1 MIEVGSRIS
10 RLINEE
16 PRREFDRDQVLGS
29 REGKNGEDRK
39 NLLPLSDAPG
49 GGDEVNSWLTV
60 VLDPSNSGGHP
71 LFFMAIL
78 FAMGLLVSFTI
89 VLTILIGLPP
99 DYFATSD
106 ARKPPGVERRALAW
120 VGVVLKTL
128 LGATLVILGVVLS
141 FPGVPGQGLLTILA
155 GLLLLEFPG
164 KRGLLLRILRRPFV
178 LRAIN
183 RLRAAF
189 SRPPLAIG

>member
-1 MIEVGSRIS
+1 M
-10 RLINEE
+10 
-16 PRREFDRDQVLGS
+16 
-29 REGKNGEDRK
+29 
-39 NLLPLSDAPG
+39 
-49 GGDEVNSWLTV
+49 
-60 VLDPSNSGGHP
+60 LDPSNSSAHP

-89 VLTILIGLPP
+89 ALTILIGLPP
-99 DYFATSD
+99 DYFAASH
-106 ARKPPGVERRALAW
+106 ARKPPGAERRALVW
-120 VGVVLKTL
+120 VGVALKTL
-128 LGATLVILGVVLS
+128 LGATLVVLGVVLS

-164 KRGLLLRILRRPFV
+164 KRRLLLKILQRPFV

-189 SRPPLAIG
+189 SRPPLAVEITSMAGPNDSGQP

>member
-1 MIEVGSRIS
+1 M
-10 RLINEE
+10 
-16 PRREFDRDQVLGS
+16 
-29 REGKNGEDRK
+29 
-39 NLLPLSDAPG
+39 
-49 GGDEVNSWLTV
+49 
-60 VLDPSNSGGHP
+60 LDPSNSSAHP

-78 FAMGLLVSFTI
+78 FAMALLASFTI
-89 VLTILIGLPP
+89 ALTILVRLPP

-106 ARKPPGVERRALAW
+106 ARKPPSVERRALAW

-164 KRGLLLRILRRPFV
+164 KRRLLLKILRRPFV

-189 SRPPLAIG
+189 SRPPLGVG